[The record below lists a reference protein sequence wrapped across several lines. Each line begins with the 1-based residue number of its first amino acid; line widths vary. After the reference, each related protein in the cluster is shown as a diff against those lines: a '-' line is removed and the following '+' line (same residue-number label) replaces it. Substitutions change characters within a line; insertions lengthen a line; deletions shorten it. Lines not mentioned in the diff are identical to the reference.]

1 MNWKALRTQY
11 KPQRVK
17 VLFIGESP
25 PAGDT
30 YFFAGNS
37 NLFRATR
44 NAFEKFLSRRFNSP
58 DAFLRFLCKQGFFL
72 EDLCSEPVN
81 RVSSRER
88 RQLRREAIPSLSA
101 RLESCGPKAIVVVMK
116 GIKKQ
121 VTVAVSAA
129 ALRNLPL
136 FSLPFPAFSH
146 TGKYEV
152 ELYAALRSLQKQGII
167 RGQR

>member
-1 MNWKALRTQY
+1 MNWKSLRTRY
-11 KPQRVK
+11 KPRRVK

-44 NAFEKFLSRRFNSP
+44 NAFERFLSRRFKTP
-58 DAFLRFLCKQGFFL
+58 EAFLRFLCKQGFFL

-81 RVSSRER
+81 RASSRER
-88 RQLRREAIPSLSA
+88 RQLRREAVPLLSA
-101 RLESCGPKAIVVVMK
+101 RLESCGPKAIVIVMK

-121 VTVAVSAA
+121 VAAAVSAA
-129 ALRNLPL
+129 TLQSLPSS
-136 FSLPFPAFSH
+136 SLPFPAFSH
-146 TGKYEV
+146 TGKYEA
-152 ELYAALRSLQKQGII
+152 ELYAALCSLQKQGII
-167 RGQR
+167 RGRR